1 MTSVHRSE
9 ADPGEHRPGPGG
21 ASPVPSAATSQSP
34 RPHIL
39 VVNGRKVR
47 QPVFV
52 IGAPCSGTDL
62 LARALKRSAGFHFT
76 LGQRW
81 VLPVVH
87 AFARRPSISRGRGDA
102 AATVL
107 RDAFAQAWQVTP
119 DCCLGCTLQCRQAGG
134 LDGVGPC
141 VSQRGITRYGDA
153 SPDLM
158 YCAEA
163 LVDAFPDA
171 RLVQIIRDGRDVVA
185 GMLADPAALAW
196 FKPGFVNIDTEFP
209 NPLLG
214 VETEAD
220 RSVWPDLSLAGKCAM
235 RWRGTVRQMARLRG
249 KLPVSQLVTLRYEEM
264 IRQPAVAASAVSDF
278 LGTAV
283 SPLELPVVPSPVPGR
298 PPAAEPGAWRR
309 TLSPAQASE
318 IESIAGDEL
327 RRVGYGA

>member
-1 MTSVHRSE
+1 MPRSA
-9 ADPGEHRPGPGG
+9 ADPGESRPRPSGV
-21 ASPVPSAATSQSP
+21 SPVPPAAGSQSP

-62 LARALKRSAGFHFT
+62 LARALKRSNGFHVT

-119 DCCLGCTLQCRQAGG
+119 DCCLGCTHQCREAGG
-134 LDGVGPC
+134 LDSVGPC

-153 SPDLM
+153 SPDLL

-185 GMLADPAALAW
+185 GMLTDPAALAW
-196 FKPGFVNIDTEFP
+196 FKPGFVNVDTEFP

-214 VETEAD
+214 VETEQD
-220 RSVWPDLSLAGKCAM
+220 RAAWPDLSMAAKCAM
-235 RWRGTVRQMARLRG
+235 RWRGSVRQMARLRG
-249 KLPVSQLVTLRYEEM
+249 KLAAGQLITLRYEEM
-264 IRQPAVAASAVSDF
+264 IRQPAAAASAVSDF

-283 SPLELPVVPSPVPGR
+283 SPLELPVAPSPVPGR
-298 PPAAEPGAWRR
+298 PPTSEPGAWRR
-309 TLSPAQASE
+309 TLSPVQAAE
-318 IESIAGDEL
+318 IEGIAGDEL
-327 RRVGYGA
+327 RRVGYGS